1 MHDPVKDHKGET
13 VDSDSQDVQNYS
25 KENQKINTDMII
37 EVDTENV
44 SNEFEEQKYKENK
57 DRQVNEPTDTV
68 SSVNKNLTMKVLILL
83 KPLGTV
89 PAIKSKVTYQDPDS
103 KEWKKALII
112 SR

>member
-25 KENQKINTDMII
+25 KENQKISTDMII

-44 SNEFEEQKYKENK
+44 SNEFEENK

-68 SSVNKNLTMKVLILL
+68 SSVNKNFTMKVLILL